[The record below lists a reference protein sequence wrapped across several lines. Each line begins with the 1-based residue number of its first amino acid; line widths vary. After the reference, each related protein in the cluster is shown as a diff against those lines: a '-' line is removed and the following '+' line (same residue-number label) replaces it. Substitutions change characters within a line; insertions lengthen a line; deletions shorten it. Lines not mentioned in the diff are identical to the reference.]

1 MERSTA
7 TFHDWI
13 SLQKL
18 LKSERLQLENG
29 TNHVDQ
35 EEKQRFLATLKAQHL
50 EYYRTQLG
58 IRQERDKVTARQNNF
73 KRSLVDSPGELLGNA
88 SAYVEKLLFYIRT
101 TPKAFALLLNC
112 TPLKSPQLE
121 LLLETINFS
130 FFEDLVNTDISEI
143 DLLEMLRE
151 LVNKDVGQTSLCT
164 ELFSEHSPNIT
175 GKLLI
180 LYTQRR
186 SQRRFIKLMLKQ
198 TLIRIIN
205 TDDRT
210 LHLDSRRIYREVKA
224 KRRQFFANTLTWSS
238 YTTQSKPEETLHSDE
253 ESDSLANLDEEVNA
267 ILFQMSESLQKYTL
281 LLLDSVYNS
290 LNNMPFAMRWLCRML
305 SKAVLNRSERN
316 TVRDRNITLGT
327 WVFAKWILVSVQSAD
342 LNGLLWDTQVTET
355 NIANF
360 GLIGRVIR
368 HIYEESHFEE
378 DQFESLN
385 QFIQREM

>member
-18 LKSERLQLENG
+18 LKAERLQLESG
-29 TNHVDQ
+29 ENHSDQ
-35 EEKQRFLATLKAQHL
+35 EEKQRFLASLKAQHL
-50 EYYRTQLG
+50 DYYRTQLG
-58 IRQERDKVTARQNNF
+58 VRQERDKVSSRQNNF
-73 KRSLVDSPGELLGNA
+73 KRTLVESPGELLGNA
-88 SAYVEKLLFYIRT
+88 SAYVDKLLFYIRT

-121 LLLETINFS
+121 LLLETITFS
-130 FFEDLVNTDISEI
+130 FFEDLVNTDSSEI
-143 DLLEMLRE
+143 DLLEMLKE
-151 LVNKDVGQTSLCT
+151 LVAKDVGQSSLCT

-175 GKLLI
+175 GKLLV
-180 LYTQRR
+180 LFTQRR

-205 TDDRT
+205 ADDRT

-224 KRRQFFANTLTWSS
+224 KRKQFYANTLTWT
-238 YTTQSKPEETLHSDE
+238 YTAQSKPQEALHSDE
-253 ESDSLANLDEEVNA
+253 DSDSLANLDEEVNA
-267 ILFQMSESLQKYTL
+267 IVFQMSESLQKYTL

-290 LNNMPFAMRWLCRML
+290 LNSMPFAMRWLCRAV
-305 SKAVLNRSERN
+305 SKAVLSRSERN
-316 TVRDRNITLGT
+316 TVRDRNVTLGT

-342 LNGLLWDTQVTET
+342 LNGLLWDTQITET

-368 HIYEESHFEE
+368 HIYEESRFEE

>member
-1 MERSTA
+1 MERTTA

-13 SLQKL
+13 NLQKL
-18 LKSERLQLENG
+18 LKAERLQLENG
-29 TNHVDQ
+29 ESHSDQ
-35 EEKQRFLATLKAQHL
+35 EEKQRFLASLKAQHL

-58 IRQERDKVTARQNNF
+58 IRQERDKVAARQNNF
-73 KRSLVDSPGELLGNA
+73 KRTLVDSPGELLGNA
-88 SAYVEKLLFYIRT
+88 SAYVDKLLFYIRN

-121 LLLETINFS
+121 LLLETITYS
-130 FFEDLVNTDISEI
+130 FFEDLVNTDSSEI
-143 DLLEMLRE
+143 DLLEMLKE
-151 LVNKDVGQTSLCT
+151 LVAKDVGQTSLCT

-180 LYTQRR
+180 LFTQRR

-224 KRRQFFANTLTWSS
+224 KRKQFYANTLSWT
-238 YTTQSKPEETLHSDE
+238 YMAQSKPQEALHSDE
-253 ESDSLANLDEEVNA
+253 DSDSLANLDEEVNA

-290 LNNMPFAMRWLCRML
+290 LNSMPFAMRWLCRSV

-368 HIYEESHFEE
+368 HIYEESRFEE